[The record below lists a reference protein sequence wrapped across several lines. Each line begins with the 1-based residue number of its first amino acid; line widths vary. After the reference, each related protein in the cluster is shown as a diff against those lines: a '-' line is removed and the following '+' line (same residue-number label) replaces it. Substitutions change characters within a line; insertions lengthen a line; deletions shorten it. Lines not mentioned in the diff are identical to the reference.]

1 MNNRIQGAG
10 LIFTALAVL
19 IAVLIVIGMYSSSD
33 ATQFQGIADSTETVI
48 NSESSVEIQKILV
61 MEGQKVNAGEKLAEL
76 TNPELS
82 LRISDINNQLLQLV
96 SEKGMGK
103 AEIKSKLIQV
113 RAAQQAAVNDLNSQ
127 IRSLENQLK
136 INMELSSGLKSIEIN
151 KNQGDLKNPIRLQI
165 ESLKQEIEDRK
176 KEFGASAQMY
186 LDMLANSDAPVKI
199 QMERLKEELEMLTE
213 KSQNLAVFAPF
224 EGIIGSVF
232 FKGGEKIAPFTPIL
246 SINKKEPSIVK
257 GYIHESLYS
266 KIAAGDPV
274 TVISID
280 GKKKVKGEVA
290 GLGNRI
296 VPYPVRL
303 LKIATFQ
310 LWGREIT
317 VKIPE
322 SNGLILGEKVTIVF
336 EENPVGGIFS
346 KLFSLLAPDKLSAK
360 EKTGTDTVEIKWD
373 GSVKIEASGAVY
385 LEKENLFAIVS
396 DETEKKSPV
405 IYLTAL
411 DGTVK
416 KAAVISGLDKIDDVE
431 SICKA
436 GDDEFIV
443 ASSLSRNKKGKLR
456 ENRQTA
462 AMIKMENGEFR
473 LTARADLYAMLEKFA
488 ASADSGLA
496 SFIKKG
502 MSEGTLDIEGI
513 SAEGNDLLISFKD
526 PLFNDRPLIMKISG
540 FRAMFDSQK
549 IDPAVASHFTVEGIP
564 ANERISDILHREGVI
579 HFTASCSSGKCGG
592 FYRYEKG
599 KAVLIKHFDGLKP
612 EGVAFNSSGSFFIFF
627 DEGGKGNSRFTE
639 IKK

>member
-1 MNNRIQGAG
+1 MNNKIQGAA
-10 LIFTALAVL
+10 LIFSTLIIL
-19 IAVLIVIGMYSSSD
+19 IAVLIVIGVNSNSE
-33 ATQFQGIADSTETVI
+33 ATHFQGIADSTETVI

-113 RAAQQAAVNDLNSQ
+113 QAAQQAAVNDLNAQ

-186 LDMLANSDAPVKI
+186 RDMLTNSDEPMKI

-280 GKKKVKGEVA
+280 GKKKVQGEVA

-310 LWGREIT
+310 MWGREIT

-322 SNGLILGEKVTIVF
+322 SNGLILGEKVTIVL
-336 EENPVGGIFS
+336 EENPINGIFS
-346 KLFSLLAPDKLSAK
+346 KLFSLLAPGELNAK
-360 EKTGTDTVEIKWD
+360 EKTADTVEIKWD
-373 GSVKIEASGAVY
+373 GIVKIEASGAVY

-396 DETEKKSPV
+396 DETEKKRPV
-405 IYLTAL
+405 IYLTGI

-416 KAAVISGLDKIDDVE
+416 KAAIIEGLDKINDME

-436 GDDEFIV
+436 GNDEFIV
-443 ASSLSRNKKGKLR
+443 ASSLSRNKKGELK
-456 ENRQTA
+456 ENRRTA
-462 AMIKMENGEFR
+462 ALIKMENGEFK
-473 LTARADLYAMLEKFA
+473 LAAQIDLYSLLEKFA
-488 ASADSGLA
+488 ASGNGELA
-496 SFIKKG
+496 EFIKKG
-502 MSEGTLDIEGI
+502 LSEGSLDIEGMASI
-513 SAEGNDLLISFKD
+513 DTSLLLSFKD
-526 PLFNDRPLIMKISG
+526 PLFKNRPLIMKISD
-540 FRAMFDSQK
+540 FRTMFSAQK
-549 IDPAVASHFTVEGIP
+549 INPASASYFTVEGLP
-564 ANERISDILHREGVI
+564 SNERISDIQQKEGVLY
-579 HFTASCSSGKCGG
+579 FTASCSSGKCGG
-592 FYRYEKG
+592 FYRSENG
-599 KAVLIKHFDGLKP
+599 KAVLIKHFDVLKP
-612 EGVAFNSSGSFFIFF
+612 EGIAFNSSGSFFIFF
-627 DEGGKGNSRFTE
+627 DEGGKSGSRFTE
-639 IKK
+639 IRK